1 MTSRKRIALIT
12 LDYPPEKGGVAR
24 YLGNLVQVS
33 HGLMDVFVNET
44 HRAGG
49 PGHIEPVRLVRTP
62 WPHWWPMVSVMRE
75 LRLRGYASLFVSQA
89 LPCGTA
95 AWIAKLTG
103 GLPYSVLLHGLDLRL
118 ALRSK
123 RKSWLLRRILR
134 GAKTVLANSQTVA
147 DEIRAFDQKLKPVV
161 LTPGV
166 EEMTFPEREPA
177 RHSFGIPD
185 GVFQVLCV
193 TRLVPRKGV
202 DRLLEAMQLLP
213 SDVRL
218 TVIGDGHDRERLLK
232 LAEPF
237 GDRVSFLHELDDE
250 SRNAWYAAS
259 DAFALPVRDEGNDV
273 EGFGIVFLE
282 AALAGLPAVAGKSGG
297 AVEAVIHEKTGLHVE
312 PNDSKEIAGAIQR
325 LRADETLRRRLGE
338 AGRRRVLQDF
348 RWSDRWDKLLEL
360 V

>member
-1 MTSRKRIALIT
+1 MTNRKRIALIT

-24 YLGNLVQVS
+24 YLGNLVQAS

-49 PGHIEPVRLVRTP
+49 PGHIEPAHLVQTP
-62 WPHWWPMVSVMRE
+62 WPHWWPMVSFMRE
-75 LRLRGYASLFVSQA
+75 LRMREYGSVLVSQA

-95 AWIAKLTG
+95 AWLAKLSG
-103 GLPYSVLLHGLDLRL
+103 GLPYSVLMHGLDLRV

-134 GAKTVLANSQTVA
+134 GAKNVIANSVIVA
-147 DEIRAFDQKLKPVV
+147 DEIRDFDRKIKPIIM
-161 LTPGV
+161 TPGV
-166 EEMTFPEREPA
+166 EPLPFPERDPA
-177 RHSFGIPD
+177 RRSLGIHD
-185 GVFQVLCV
+185 GTFQVLCV
-193 TRLVPRKGV
+193 TRLVPRKGI

-213 SDVRL
+213 ADVRL
-218 TVIGDGHDRERLLK
+218 TIIGDGQDRERLLK
-232 LAEPF
+232 LAEPL
-237 GDRVSFLHELDDE
+237 GERVSFLHELDDE

-282 AALAGLPAVAGKSGG
+282 AALAGLPSVAGKSGG
-297 AVEAVIHEKTGLHVE
+297 AVEAVIHEETGLHVE
-312 PNDSKEIAGAIQR
+312 PNNSQEIAGAIQR
-325 LRADETLRRRLGE
+325 LRADEALRRRLGE

-348 RWSDRWDKLLEL
+348 RWSDRWDKLSGL